1 MRSVKQSE
9 QMSFILLL
17 LVFAVSYTV
26 TNNQNVVKETI
37 FPLPALPTCTTTARA
52 VPGNE
57 DVIVIYKRTDK
68 PNTCN
73 DIGCSNDGDTEEK
86 TEKGRYGIDTVHY
99 SITVEDMILSTRP
112 WLK

>member
-1 MRSVKQSE
+1 M
-9 QMSFILLL
+9 
-17 LVFAVSYTV
+17 
-26 TNNQNVVKETI
+26 NVVKETI
-37 FPLPALPTCTTTARA
+37 FPLPVLPTCTTTARA

-68 PNTCN
+68 SNTCN

-99 SITVEDMILSTRP
+99 SITVEAKIVSSSSSTVESANDGNVAD
-112 WLK
+112 

>member
-1 MRSVKQSE
+1 
-9 QMSFILLL
+9 MS
-17 LVFAVSYTV
+17 S
-26 TNNQNVVKETI
+26 KKRH

-68 PNTCN
+68 SNTCN

-86 TEKGRYGIDTVHY
+86 TEKGKYGIDTVHY
-99 SITVEDMILSTRP
+99 SITVEAKPVSSSSSTVESANGGNVAD
-112 WLK
+112 